1 MRVLAV
7 ALAALALAGA
17 PDVSKL
23 ILAPTQVGTGY
34 VLLHRADG
42 SGVRNTVTLDLCGRK
57 GYPSESLRTQRLQVN
72 YAAQSASI
80 GLSNEVVVYRPGGA
94 AQAIREVAKHAD
106 TCPNRPIDT
115 GEAGLPPLRFTITR
129 ISDAHLLKGY
139 VAVRIRVRG
148 TVKLKV
154 KGKLQARQVDQ
165 TSYAVYQRLGNVLS
179 GTYSYGPNTAAQQRF
194 ALHAAEQSAGNL
206 RRGHNLG
213 SPTA

>member
-1 MRVLAV
+1 MLAV
-7 ALAALALAGA
+7 ALAALTLAGP

-42 SGVRNTVTLDLCGRK
+42 SGVTNTVTLDLCGRK
-57 GYPSESLRTQRLQVN
+57 GYPSEKLRTHRLQVN
-72 YAAQSASI
+72 YAAKSTPI

-94 AQAIREVAKHAD
+94 AQALREVGTHAD
-106 TCPNRPIDT
+106 TCPNRPIVT

-129 ISDAHLLKGY
+129 ISDPRLLKGY

-154 KGKLQARQVDQ
+154 KGKVQARKVDQ
-165 TSYAVYQRLGNVLS
+165 TSYAVYQRFGNVLS

-206 RRGHNLG
+206 RRGHNAAA
-213 SPTA
+213 PTA